1 MQGVG
6 AMSEIVLAQ
15 ARRAREAARAL
26 GTLGTDTKNAA
37 LLAMADALMAQAPAL
52 IAANAADVAA
62 GRERGL
68 TDALIDRLTLNEK
81 RLQAM
86 AEGLRQIAALP
97 DPVGQV
103 IDGGRRPNGLEIQRV
118 RVPLGVVGIIYESRP
133 NVTADAAALC
143 VKAGNAA
150 ILRGGSEAIRSNTA
164 LARLLAS
171 AGERAGLP
179 ENSIQLIETTD
190 RESALALMR
199 AEGLVDV
206 LIPRG
211 GEQLKKSVLE
221 NATVPVL
228 TSLGGNCH
236 TYVDAGADRKM
247 AADIAF
253 NAKVSRPSVCNA
265 METLL
270 VHADVAETLLP
281 ALGARLEK
289 AGVEIR
295 GCERT
300 RQWIPTATPATEEDW
315 ATEYLA
321 LILAV
326 RVVDSLDAAI
336 DHIARYGTGHSEA
349 IVTGDYAHAERFTR
363 EVDAAC
369 VFVNAST
376 RFTDGFEFGKGA
388 EVGISTQKLHARG
401 PIGLAELTTYKT
413 IVRGSG
419 QIRC

>member
-1 MQGVG
+1 
-6 AMSEIVLAQ
+6 MSEAVLEQ
-15 ARRAREAARAL
+15 ARRAKAAARRLANVS
-26 GTLGTDTKNAA
+26 TAVKNAA
-37 LLAMADALMAQAPAL
+37 LHAIAESLGAQVPA
-52 IAANAADVAA
+52 IVDANAADLAA
-62 GRERGL
+62 GREQGL
-68 TDALIDRLTLNEK
+68 SDALLDRLALNGA
-81 RLQAM
+81 RIGAM

-97 DPVGQV
+97 DPVGAV
-103 IDGGRRPNGLEIQRV
+103 IDGSRRPNGLELQRV

-133 NVTADAAALC
+133 NVTVDAAGLC
-143 VKAGNAA
+143 LKSGNAA
-150 ILRGGSEAIRSNTA
+150 LLRGGSEAIRTNLV
-164 LARLLAS
+164 LARICAA

-179 ENSIQLIETTD
+179 SDCVQLIATTD
-190 RESALALMR
+190 REAALALMR

-211 GEQLKKSVLE
+211 GEALKKSVLD
-221 NATVPVL
+221 NARVPVL

-236 TYVDAGADRKM
+236 TYVDASADLRM

-270 VHADVAETLLP
+270 VHTACAARLLP
-281 ALGARLEK
+281 ELCRRLAG

-300 RQWIPTATPATEEDW
+300 CALAPSALRATEEDW

-326 RVVDSLDAAI
+326 RVVDSLDEAI
-336 DHIARYGTGHSEA
+336 EHIARYGSGHSEA
-349 IVTGDYAHAERFTR
+349 IVTADYAAGQRFTR

-369 VFVNAST
+369 VYINAST
-376 RFTDGFEFGKGA
+376 RFTDGYEFGLGA

-401 PIGLAELTTYKT
+401 PIGLTELTTSKT
-413 IVRGSG
+413 IVRGDG
-419 QIRC
+419 QIRA